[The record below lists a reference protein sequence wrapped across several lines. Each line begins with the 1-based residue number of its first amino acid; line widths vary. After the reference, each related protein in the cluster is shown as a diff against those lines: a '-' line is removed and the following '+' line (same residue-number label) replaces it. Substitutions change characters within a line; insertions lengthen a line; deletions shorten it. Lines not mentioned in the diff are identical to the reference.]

1 MDKSLP
7 EYKIIRSGRRTLGLQ
22 VTKDGVVVR
31 APYLTSERTI
41 RRFVTEHLLWI
52 EKQMKRQE
60 ALKARTEDIP
70 RLTEKELRTLKE
82 NARADLSAR
91 VRHYASLM
99 GVSYGRITIRA
110 QKSRWGSC
118 SREGNLS
125 FNCLLMLAPEA
136 SRDST
141 VVHELCHRRH
151 MDHSAAFYKEVYRYC
166 PDYDRSSA
174 WLRAHGPELIARL
187 PDPRRSSSAPGTD
200 I

>member
-1 MDKSLP
+1 MDKTLP
-7 EYKIIRSGRRTLGLQ
+7 DYRIIRSGRRTLGLQ

-41 RRFVTEHLLWI
+41 RRFVTEHLAWI
-52 EKQMKRQE
+52 ERQMKRQE
-60 ALKARTEDIP
+60 ALRARTEDIP
-70 RLTEKELRTLKE
+70 RLTEKELRALKE

-174 WLRAHGPELIARL
+174 WLKTHGPELIARL
-187 PDPRRSSSAPGTD
+187 PDPRRSSEAPGSD

>member
-1 MDKSLP
+1 MNKSLP
-7 EYKIIRSGRRTLGLQ
+7 PYKIIRSKRRTLGLQ
-22 VTKDGVVVR
+22 VTREGVVVR
-31 APYLTSERTI
+31 APYFVTEGAI
-41 RRFVTEHLLWI
+41 RRFVSSHLKWI
-52 EKQMKRQE
+52 EKQMSRQE
-60 ALKARTEDIP
+60 ALRTRTAEVP
-70 RLTEKELRTLKE
+70 RLTEAELRALKE
-82 NARADLSAR
+82 DARADLSAR

-110 QKSRWGSC
+110 QRSRWGSC

-125 FNCLLMLAPEA
+125 FNCLLMLAPES

-174 WLRAHGPELIARL
+174 WLKTHGPELIARL
-187 PDPRRSSSAPGTD
+187 PEKD
-200 I
+200 

>member
-60 ALKARTEDIP
+60 ALKARTENIP

-151 MDHSAAFYKEVYRYC
+151 MDHSAAFYKEIYRYC